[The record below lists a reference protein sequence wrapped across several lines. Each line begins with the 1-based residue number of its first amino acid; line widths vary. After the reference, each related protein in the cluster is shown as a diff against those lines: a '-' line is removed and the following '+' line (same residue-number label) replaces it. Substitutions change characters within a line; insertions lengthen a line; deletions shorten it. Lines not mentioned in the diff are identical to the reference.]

1 MLVSKP
7 DEIKQSVW
15 ADRLKR
21 YRVQMSYKQSALAE
35 QIGVSQPQISR
46 WENAYSAPSLPM
58 QARIVRVLERA
69 EAQEP
74 WHDVV
79 SFISRTAAVALGVSS
94 AGQIRVA
101 SLGFAEAAGVPLSA
115 IEGHSIEDVFSGDLV
130 GTYRELGKAGAFRRG
145 FSASSQ
151 DLEVVFGAVQGAR
164 GFLIRAEHWSTHDR
178 DGQVLWAI
186 MGAPKKREEAP
197 PSTL

>member
-1 MLVSKP
+1 MLVSKH

-35 QIGVSQPQISR
+35 QLGVSQPQISR

-58 QARIVRVLERA
+58 QAKIIRVLERA

-79 SFISRTAAVALGVSS
+79 SFIARTAAVALGISS

-101 SLGFAEAAGVPLSA
+101 SLGFAEAAGLP
-115 IEGHSIEDVFSGDLV
+115 HPSGPVLK
-130 GTYRELGKAGAFRRG
+130 LGPGGLCAAVMPARPQRR
-145 FSASSQ
+145 A
-151 DLEVVFGAVQGAR
+151 A
-164 GFLIRAEHWSTHDR
+164 
-178 DGQVLWAI
+178 
-186 MGAPKKREEAP
+186 
-197 PSTL
+197 

>member
-1 MLVSKP
+1 MIVSKP

-35 QIGVSQPQISR
+35 QLGVSQPQISR
-46 WENAYSAPSLPM
+46 WENAYTAPSLPM
-58 QARIVRVLERA
+58 QARIIRVLERA

-101 SLGFAEAAGVPLSA
+101 SLGLAEAAGVPTSA
-115 IEGHSIEDVFSGDLV
+115 IEGHSIEDVFAGDLV
-130 GTYRELGKAGAFRRG
+130 DTYRSLEKAGAFRRG
-145 FSASSQ
+145 FSEKSR
-151 DLEVVFGAVQGAR
+151 DFEIIFGAVEGDR
-164 GFLIRAEHWSTHDR
+164 RLLIRAEHWSTHDP
-178 DGQVLWAI
+178 DGHILWA
-186 MGAPKKREEAP
+186 MLGTPKQQE
-197 PSTL
+197 